1 MKKTEVYSWRMN
13 PSTRTAMENEARRE
27 RTTIAGLLDRIT
39 KEWMDSKRGQPDEEA
54 EQENLHARV
63 RKTIG
68 TISGSDPNRSERAR
82 SDIRRSLRGR
92 HGR

>member
-1 MKKTEVYSWRMN
+1 MKKTEVYSWRIS
-13 PSTRTAMENEARRE
+13 PATRTAIENQARRE
-27 RTTIAGLLDRIT
+27 RTTISGLLDRIT
-39 KEWMDSKRGQPDEEA
+39 KEWIDSKRGQSGEEA

-68 TISGSDPNRSERAR
+68 TISGSDPNRSERAK
-82 SDIRRSLRGR
+82 SEIRRRLTRH